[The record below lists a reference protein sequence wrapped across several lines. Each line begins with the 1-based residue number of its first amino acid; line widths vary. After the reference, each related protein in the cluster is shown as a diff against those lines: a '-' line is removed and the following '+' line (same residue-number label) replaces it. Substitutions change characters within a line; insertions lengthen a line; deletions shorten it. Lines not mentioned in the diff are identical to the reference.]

1 MRFFEPVIEPLIKSS
16 SKEKITN
23 YKPRLPY
30 TAIYLGGL
38 RLGLS
43 SEDLRRMP
51 YQRLSAMLFAVND
64 GIGETTQTSQPK
76 KNARQATQADIDRL
90 LA

>member
-16 SKEKITN
+16 SNTN
-23 YKPRLPY
+23 TTDYKPRLPY
-30 TAIYLGGL
+30 TSIYLGGL

-43 SEDLRRMP
+43 TEDLRRMP
-51 YQRLSAMLFAVND
+51 YQRLSAMLFASTE
-64 GIGETTQTSQPK
+64 GITTTSKPK
-76 KNARQATQADIDRL
+76 KTTREATQADIDRL